1 MLKNYITIALRT
13 ILKHRIF
20 SFINIFGLAVA
31 MSICMGII
39 MLVADQM
46 MVDRHNPYGD
56 RIYRITSVPYSK
68 EKNGIPGN
76 EFSTTSLPIRDEL
89 LNNYTGVEK
98 AVRLMRGLGNNWM
111 ELDPNN
117 DLNIPVNGFFADPEV
132 LEVFDHELLYGDP
145 ATALR
150 EPYTVVLTKKTA
162 EKLFKVENPVGES
175 LKIGKLGTF
184 KVTGVIQETEN
195 RSHIIAEAYASM
207 STVKSLVTANI
218 LPNNLDDWHNWYVGW
233 VYLLLEEGKTPADI
247 QPHLDKISQAH
258 FTNLQPPH
266 TDVLKYELQNLLDI
280 VPGRLMNNP
289 IGPFMPWFIIYFLAG
304 LAGIVLITSCFNF
317 TNLSIA
323 RSLNRAREIGV
334 RKVTGASRLQLF
346 AQFLSESVIISL
358 FALVLAIG
366 IIYLLR
372 PFIIDLAFARFL
384 KWDLSA
390 NFLVFGVFVV
400 LAVIVG
406 IIAGLFPAAVLSG
419 FQPVKVLKDL
429 GNTKLMSKVGLRKA
443 LLVAQFSLSMIFIL
457 TVIVLNNQMNLF
469 MSNDNGFSTS
479 QKIIIQKGEGPVETL
494 KTELL
499 KFSNVE
505 SVSAASH
512 LPMVGVSYG
521 EGFKKSLDEKGWTS
535 MNYFVVDEGYLQN
548 MGLTLVAGKFFSG
561 DAGASNS
568 NFMVINEEAVIR
580 YELGSPAEAIGQ
592 TLLIERDSTE
602 RQIIGVVKNYHHEIL
617 ESGIESLA
625 LLYNPE
631 EFKLIQIAYT
641 GDFKTGSKSVESAWA
656 NVYPGLKVEPKDFQS
671 ELGVLYDIIFGT
683 LIKVLGFIALL
694 AIIISC
700 LGLLGMATYTI
711 ETRKKE
717 IAVRKILGS
726 SNQALIY
733 ILSKG
738 YLSILLL
745 ALLIS
750 VPIAY
755 YMNTF
760 WLENLAFHVSVDVWT
775 ILFGMA
781 ILAFFGLFTIG
792 SQTIQATRVNP
803 VDNLKND

>member
-1 MLKNYITIALRT
+1 
-13 ILKHRIF
+13 
-20 SFINIFGLAVA
+20 
-31 MSICMGII
+31 
-39 MLVADQM
+39 
-46 MVDRHNPYGD
+46 
-56 RIYRITSVPYSK
+56 
-68 EKNGIPGN
+68 
-76 EFSTTSLPIRDEL
+76 
-89 LNNYTGVEK
+89 
-98 AVRLMRGLGNNWM
+98 
-111 ELDPNN
+111 
-117 DLNIPVNGFFADPEV
+117 
-132 LEVFDHELLYGDP
+132 
-145 ATALR
+145 
-150 EPYTVVLTKKTA
+150 
-162 EKLFKVENPVGES
+162 
-175 LKIGKLGTF
+175 
-184 KVTGVIQETEN
+184 
-195 RSHIIAEAYASM
+195 
-207 STVKSLVTANI
+207 
-218 LPNNLDDWHNWYVGW
+218 
-233 VYLLLEEGKTPADI
+233 
-247 QPHLDKISQAH
+247 
-258 FTNLQPPH
+258 
-266 TDVLKYELQNLLDI
+266 
-280 VPGRLMNNP
+280 
-289 IGPFMPWFIIYFLAG
+289 
-304 LAGIVLITSCFNF
+304 
-317 TNLSIA
+317 
-323 RSLNRAREIGV
+323 
-334 RKVTGASRLQLF
+334 
-346 AQFLSESVIISL
+346 
-358 FALVLAIG
+358 
-366 IIYLLR
+366 
-372 PFIIDLAFARFL
+372 
-384 KWDLSA
+384 
-390 NFLVFGVFVV
+390 
-400 LAVIVG
+400 
-406 IIAGLFPAAVLSG
+406 
-419 FQPVKVLKDL
+419 
-429 GNTKLMSKVGLRKA
+429 
-443 LLVAQFSLSMIFIL
+443 
-457 TVIVLNNQMNLF
+457 
-469 MSNDNGFSTS
+469 S

-499 KFSNVE
+499 KFPNVE
-505 SVSAASH
+505 SVSATSH

-548 MGLTLVAGKFFSG
+548 MGLTLVAGKFFPA

-580 YELGSPAEAIGQ
+580 YQLGSPAEAIGQ

-631 EFKLIQIAYT
+631 EFKLIQVAYT
-641 GDFKTGSKSVESAWA
+641 GDFKAGSKSVESAWA

-745 ALLIS
+745 ALIIS